1 MPKFMTFDSSLSSYT
16 INPTIAATEIGTFKV
31 KGSLSDTKMDTEFKF
46 EVTVFNDPP
55 FFKQP
60 LISSINVRVGFNYT
74 YVLPEAE
81 DRE

>member
-1 MPKFMTFDSSLSSYT
+1 
-16 INPTIAATEIGTFKV
+16 
-31 KGSLSDTKMDTEFKF
+31 MDTEFKF

-60 LISSINVRVGFNYT
+60 LISSINVRVGSNYT

-81 DRE
+81 DKE